1 MPLYVIH
8 ALDKPGRLQARLDAY
23 PAHRAYLG
31 EQDGKG
37 IRILGSGP
45 LEKDDGSEM
54 IGSHFII
61 EAEDIAAVKAFNAG
75 DPFAKADVW
84 DVVSIR
90 RFALKRG
97 PFAEALAK
105 G

>member
-37 IRILGSGP
+37 VRILGSGP
-45 LEKDDGSEM
+45 LESEDGSAM
-54 IGSHFII
+54 IGSCFIV
-61 EAEDIAAVKAFNAG
+61 EAEDIAAVRAFNAG
-75 DPFAKADVW
+75 DPFVKADVW
-84 DVVSIR
+84 ANVSINR
-90 RFALKRG
+90 YALKRG
-97 PFAEALAK
+97 PFAEALPKA
-105 G
+105 